1 MRAPWSLTT
10 AAHGGIDT
18 TMGISDNHDA
28 AVTAALAAAQ
38 DAIDEAHASA
48 GPTAR
53 YELRADAKLVAIIQ
67 TGVDEDG
74 SPDHVATRAL
84 VQRIEIERYLS
95 APPYS
100 EVQAAE
106 DPQE

>member
-1 MRAPWSLTT
+1 MRAAWSLTT
-10 AAHGGIDT
+10 TAQGGVDT

-28 AVTAALAAAQ
+28 AVTAALVAAQ
-38 DAIDEAHASA
+38 DAIDEARASA

-53 YELRADAKLVAIIQ
+53 HELRADAKLVAIIQ
-67 TGVDEDG
+67 AGVDEYG

-95 APPYS
+95 ALSY
-100 EVQAAE
+100 
-106 DPQE
+106 